1 MTAKNNIRLV
11 WLSQDVPQ
19 DRIPEESHKWG
30 FQKFNERVSW
40 GSAVYVADLE
50 TKEIISN
57 YLAQNWD
64 SSG

>member
-1 MTAKNNIRLV
+1 
-11 WLSQDVPQ
+11 VPQ

-30 FQKFNERVSW
+30 FQKFNERVPW